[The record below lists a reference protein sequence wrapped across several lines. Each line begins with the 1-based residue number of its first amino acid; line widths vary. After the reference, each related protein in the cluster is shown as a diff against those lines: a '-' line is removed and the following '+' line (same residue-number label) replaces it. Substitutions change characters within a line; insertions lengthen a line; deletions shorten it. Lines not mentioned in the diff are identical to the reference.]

1 MNEEVQRIQLTIEEA
16 EKRIATAEKWR
27 KILEIPLFKELITE
41 GYLEKDAVRI
51 TMSLKPDGENDIANN
66 MLMAKM
72 IFSRFVGNAI
82 EDGYQAEISLAEHRE
97 ALAEVDT
104 EQEW

>member
-16 EKRIATAEKWR
+16 ERRIEVAEKW
-27 KILEIPLFKELITE
+27 KKLLDNKLFKELVTD

-51 TMSLKPDGENDIANN
+51 AMSLKPDGENTIANN

-72 IFSRFVGNAI
+72 IFSRYVGNAI
-82 EDGYQAEISLAEHRE
+82 EDGYQAQISLREHNE
-97 ALAEVDT
+97 ALAEV
-104 EQEW
+104 ESEEA